1 MSRPSTD
8 TSYQESKSITF
19 PDNSE
24 DRVISDEL
32 QPQSPID
39 PVRLLMPNFSVAET
53 RFLRL
58 TEEISKPTSSLANR
72 RNFIGDDG
80 VKVPRIVFLARESLS
95 NTIPL
100 GVVRIRTYELILR
113 RNLT

>member
-1 MSRPSTD
+1 M
-8 TSYQESKSITF
+8 
-19 PDNSE
+19 
-24 DRVISDEL
+24 
-32 QPQSPID
+32 
-39 PVRLLMPNFSVAET
+39 AET